1 MQFVIVTGLSGSG
14 KSLAVNALEDI
25 GFYCIDNMPPQ
36 LIPKFAEI
44 STQSDVKIDRVSI
57 VADIRG
63 GELFFSLADIVSDL
77 KEQGLDVKIL
87 FIDAS
92 DDVIIKRYKET
103 RRTHPLDDAVHGS
116 IQRAIA
122 VERDILNA
130 VRGYADYY
138 IDTSFLSTSQLK
150 EQINGIFLDNPDD
163 SMLIKVMS
171 FGFKYGSP
179 NEADLLFDVRCLPNP
194 FYVPE
199 LKQHTGKDRE
209 VSDYVMKFEQS
220 QELLSKLTD
229 LIDFLI
235 PLYRSEG
242 KSQLVIAFGCTG
254 GKHRSVTFA
263 EKMFEH
269 LTDSKLKVRIAH
281 RDISKDR
288 YPTAKILN

>member
-36 LIPKFAEI
+36 LISKFAEI
-44 STQSDVKIDRVSI
+44 STQSDVKIDRVAI

-63 GELFFSLADIVSDL
+63 GELFFSLADTVYEL

-87 FIDAS
+87 FIDAA
-92 DDVIIKRYKET
+92 DEVITKRYKET
-103 RRTHPLDDAVHGS
+103 RRKHPLDEAAHGS
-116 IQRAIA
+116 IQNAIEA
-122 VERDILNA
+122 ERDILHS

-150 EQINGIFLDNPDD
+150 EQINSIFLDNPDD

-171 FGFKYGSP
+171 FGFKYGAP

-194 FYVPE
+194 FYIPE
-199 LKQHTGKDRE
+199 LKQHTGQDKE
-209 VSDYVMKFEQS
+209 VSDYVMSFEQS
-220 QELLSKLTD
+220 QGLLSKLKD
-229 LIDFLI
+229 LVDYLI

-263 EKMFEH
+263 EKMYEYI
-269 LTDSKLKVRIAH
+269 LDSHLKVRIAH

-288 YPTAKILN
+288 YPTHKNTD

>member
-36 LIPKFAEI
+36 LISKFAEI
-44 STQSDVKIDRVSI
+44 STQSDVKIDRVAI

-63 GELFFSLADIVSDL
+63 GELFLSIADTIHEL

-87 FIDAS
+87 FIDAA
-92 DDVIIKRYKET
+92 DEVITKRYKET
-103 RRTHPLDDAVHGS
+103 RRKHPLDEAARGS
-116 IQRAIA
+116 IQNAIET
-122 VERDILNA
+122 ERDILHS
-130 VRGYADYY
+130 VRANADYY

-150 EQINGIFLDNPDD
+150 EQINSIFLDNPDD

-194 FYVPE
+194 FYIPE
-199 LKQHTGKDRE
+199 LKHHTGQDRE
-209 VSDYVMKFEQS
+209 VSDYVMSFKQS
-220 QELLSKLTD
+220 EELLSKLKD
-229 LIDFLI
+229 LIDYLI
-235 PLYRSEG
+235 PLYISEG

-263 EKMFEH
+263 ENMYEH
-269 LTDSKLKVRIAH
+269 ILENHFKVRIAH

-288 YPTAKILN
+288 YPAPKN